1 MSVGRNESCPCG
13 SGKKYKKCCG
23 VVTSIEEA
31 RGIREQKMKNS
42 IHAALER
49 LNKFVAS
56 QQSPEK
62 LQEARKHFADLIGL
76 SHEEVVSTEWVLHF
90 YNWYLFDAKWEGP
103 NLLERFLQQYS
114 RRIEPEVHRALSQVR
129 LGVYEV
135 EGVTEEEL
143 TVQDLATGEA
153 RKILPIPRTSL
164 QPGQIILG
172 RLLPLGHRDLALAGS
187 IILQPSLK
195 QAVLASLSGDKQPS
209 EQSIDL
215 YKVVIQSG
223 NNQPTE
229 KAASERLMR
238 LVFENGDV
246 EGIRERIRAHAA
258 FELKKHTASQDVWI
272 YSRRKEAH
280 LFPNLNN
287 ALLEL
292 HEVGGEIL
300 IEAGRV
306 AIEAPETRLDEIARA
321 IGISDADQRMTI
333 ERLTSTGTK
342 LLAGT
347 LFITSE
353 PILPSKVLQWAVQTY
368 FMEKWLSTP
377 NAFLNQLPPLL
388 AAASTEESVQ
398 KDLQNLVETI
408 EEEGKMG
415 HGVARFMRIDTLR
428 PRLSLANSQV
438 HIDNLLHRPV
448 LEGNPDAS
456 YTVKPER
463 FAEITSFVSEM
474 TEGKS
479 EATVKKYD
487 EVMNQFRTFIRGA
500 FGPSFTWKD
509 LRREEVAYFLVEDIP
524 RQTDSLTKT
533 LATNTLSV
541 LTAFFKWLDKREGT
555 ALADSI
561 LPLFAEVKDDL
572 AEGYRLRNV
581 LQKAANHQLIDS
593 SLAPTEAQEIHFS
606 LLEQQKTGWLGK
618 GTDGETFLLNL
629 PEETLDAL
637 SPDWILSGLMGKTV
651 DGKWYLYGV
660 QGLYPPVISELL
672 GIRSSVLV

>member
-103 NLLERFLQQYS
+103 SLLERFLQQYG

-135 EGVTEEEL
+135 EGISEEEVS
-143 TVQDLATGEA
+143 VQDLATGEA

-164 QPGQIILG
+164 QPGQLILG
-172 RLLPLGHRDLALAGS
+172 RLMPLGHRDLALAGS

-195 QAVLASLSGDKQPS
+195 QAVVASLSGEKQSS

-229 KAASERLMR
+229 TADTERLMR
-238 LVFENGDV
+238 LVFESVDV
-246 EGIRERIRAHAA
+246 EGIRERVQAHAA
-258 FELKKHTASQDVWI
+258 FELKKHSASQDIWI

-300 IEAGRV
+300 LEDGRV
-306 AIEAPETRLDEIARA
+306 AVEAPEARLDEITSAL
-321 IGISDADQRMTI
+321 GLPNADQRTAI

-342 LLAGT
+342 LMAGT

-353 PILPSKVLQWAVQTY
+353 PVLPSKVLQWAVQTY

-377 NAFLNQLPPLL
+377 NPFLNQLPPLL

-398 KDLQNLVETI
+398 TGLKNLVDTI
-408 EEEGKMG
+408 EAEGKMG
-415 HGVARFMRIDTLR
+415 HGVARFMRIDSLR

-438 HIDNLLHRPV
+438 HIDNLLQRPV
-448 LEGNPDAS
+448 LEGNPDSAF
-456 YTVKPER
+456 TVNPAR
-463 FAEITSFVSEM
+463 FADITTFVSEM

-487 EVMNQFRTFIRGA
+487 EVMNQFRSFIRGA
-500 FGPSFTWKD
+500 FGPSFEWKH
-509 LRREEVAYFLVEDIP
+509 LRREEVAYFLVQDVP

-555 ALADSI
+555 ALTDSI
-561 LPLFAEVKDDL
+561 LPLFSEVKDDL
-572 AEGYRLRNV
+572 AESYRLRSV
-581 LQKAANHQLIDS
+581 LQKAANHHLIDS
-593 SLAPTEAQEIHFS
+593 GMSPTEVQEIHVS

-618 GTDGETFLLNL
+618 GTNGETFLLNL
-629 PEETLDAL
+629 PEETVEAL
-637 SPDWILSGLMGKTV
+637 SVDWIIAGLLGKTV
-651 DGKWYLYGV
+651 DGKWHLYGV

-672 GIRSSVLV
+672 GVRSSVLV